1 MGGSD
6 TDEKKKIE
14 TQVGFL
20 LVVVVV
26 IIYKLCIWDYYK
38 TVID

>member
-1 MGGSD
+1 MK
-6 TDEKKKIE
+6 KKKIE
-14 TQVGFL
+14 TKVGFL